1 MTKLLFIRHGFSE
14 ANRLHIFAG
23 STNDVPLSEQG
34 KKQGDTVSAF
44 IAKNYTVDRILSSPM
59 KRAKDTVKR
68 LAETTGLSVET
79 DVDFVEI
86 FGGEWEGKTFEEIE
100 KISPK
105 EYFIW
110 RNDFG
115 NACPVG
121 GESFSKLQ
129 KRVSQ
134 AAQRVAKANEGK
146 TVVIATHAG
155 VLRALLAFLKEI
167 PNQEVKNTTW
177 VTNASLTEIIYN
189 DGKWTVEKE
198 SFADY
203 LGDNVTALPSNI

>member
-34 KKQGDTVSAF
+34 QAQGDTVSAF
-44 IAKNYTVDRILSSPM
+44 IANNYVVDRILSSPM
-59 KRAKDTVKR
+59 RRAKNTVKR
-68 LAETTGLSVET
+68 LSEQTGLPVET
-79 DVDFVEI
+79 DVGFVEI
-86 FGGEWEGKTFEEIE
+86 FGGEWEGKTFEAIE
-100 KISPK
+100 KSSPK
-105 EYFIW
+105 EYFVW

-121 GESFSKLQ
+121 GESFSQLQ
-129 KRVSQ
+129 KRVF
-134 AAQRVAKANEGK
+134 AAAERVAKANAGK

-155 VLRALLAFLKEI
+155 VLRALLARLKGLSNEK
-167 PNQEVKNTTW
+167 VKNTTW
-177 VTNASLTEIIYN
+177 VTNASLTEIAYD

-203 LGDNVTALPSNI
+203 LGDNVTCLPSNI

>member
-1 MTKLLFIRHGFSE
+1 M
-14 ANRLHIFAG
+14 
-23 STNDVPLSEQG
+23 
-34 KKQGDTVSAF
+34 
-44 IAKNYTVDRILSSPM
+44 
-59 KRAKDTVKR
+59 
-68 LAETTGLSVET
+68 
-79 DVDFVEI
+79 
-86 FGGEWEGKTFEEIE
+86 GE
-100 KISPK
+100 
-105 EYFIW
+105 FIW

-167 PNQEVKNTTW
+167 PTQEVKNTTW
-177 VTNASLTEIIYN
+177 VTNASLTEITYE

-203 LGDNVTALPSNI
+203 LGDNVTALPPNI